1 LAIITVMTP
10 GIWRGKSSS
19 PDECCL
25 CEAIINE
32 QEQAVHNRGEHI
44 MGIPMGMGTV
54 ELNWLE

>member
-1 LAIITVMTP
+1 MTP

-54 ELNWLE
+54 ELN